1 MPSCERAGEPQK
13 IQSTASPATAIFHVA
28 NTRRF
33 CHSPAVR
40 TRLAIVA
47 TAAFLA
53 LGLAAQAPTPPQ
65 ASSPRQTGR
74 AAADSRAN
82 FPAQVRAPAG
92 APNVVLIL
100 LDDVGYGQTSTFG
113 GAIATP
119 NLDRLAK
126 SGLRYTQF
134 HTTAMCSPTRAA
146 LLTGRN
152 HHTVSTGAITELATG
167 VDGYTSILP
176 KSAATIAEILRLSGY
191 NTAAFG
197 KWHNTPDWETSS
209 AGPFDRWPTGL
220 GFEHFY
226 GFLGGDTNQWE
237 PALIDDTRAIERP
250 RDRQDYHLTVD
261 LADRAIA
268 WVRAQKSV
276 APSKPFFLY
285 LAPGAAHAPHHAP
298 KEWIDKYKGKFD
310 HGWDRER
317 ELTFARQKLLG
328 VIPPDAQLTPRP
340 KELPA
345 WGSLGQDE
353 RRLYARM
360 EEVFAGFL
368 SHADHEVG
376 RVLDQVSQVDPGGN
390 TLILYVVGDNGASPE
405 GSLIGSVN
413 EINLL
418 NRVPNNL
425 AVNLKMI
432 DQLGGPLTY
441 NHYPAGWAWAGSTPF
456 QWMKQVASHSGG
468 TRNPLVIA
476 WPKGI
481 GDAGGVR
488 PQFHH
493 VIDIAPTIL
502 EVAGISEPRLVN
514 GTPQIPMEGV
524 SMAYTFAPANA
535 SVPSRH
541 VTQYFEMLGNRGMYQ
556 DGWKAASIR
565 RVPWLSAPVTP
576 DLDTT
581 PWELYQVVEDFSEA
595 HDVSGRYPQKLR
607 ELQDLFLAEAAQHHV
622 LPIDDRV
629 LERIDLSARPNLN
642 PDRKVFAF
650 FPGTV
655 RVPEGTAPD
664 LKNRSYAITA
674 DVELPPGGADGVLVT
689 HGGRFGGYAFFVQAG
704 RLHFVYNYLN
714 QDRSTIDSTAAIPAG
729 KVTLGYEFA
738 YDGGG
743 LGRGGTGS
751 LFINGTKVGEG
762 RIEKTIPYRVAFDE
776 TFDVGEDTGTPA
788 SESYQVPFR
797 FGGKLS
803 RVRVVLK

>member
-1 MPSCERAGEPQK
+1 M
-13 IQSTASPATAIFHVA
+13 
-28 NTRRF
+28 N
-33 CHSPAVR
+33 
-40 TRLAIVA
+40 
-47 TAAFLA
+47 
-53 LGLAAQAPTPPQ
+53 
-65 ASSPRQTGR
+65 SSPRRTRISGPFRLIAATALVATGLVG
-74 AAADSRAN
+74 APFMHGSTSAS
-82 FPAQVRAPAG
+82 AQVPPTPTAISGTVFQDTRPNGVRDTAAPAEAGVQGVTVTAYGPFG
-92 APNVVLIL
+92 AVA
-100 LDDVGYGQTSTFG
+100 GTATST
-113 GAIATP
+113 ATGDYSITP
-119 NLDRLAK
+119 
-126 SGLRYTQF
+126 
-134 HTTAMCSPTRAA
+134 
-146 LLTGRN
+146 
-152 HHTVSTGAITELATG
+152 TGAGPWRLEFTTLPPDYVFGRQVASDKG
-167 VDGYTSILP
+167 TSVRFVT
-176 KSAATIAEILRLSGY
+176 SLSG
-191 NTAAFG
+191 
-197 KWHNTPDWETSS
+197 
-209 AGPFDRWPTGL
+209 
-220 GFEHFY
+220 
-226 GFLGGDTNQWE
+226 
-237 PALIDDTRAIERP
+237 
-250 RDRQDYHLTVD
+250 
-261 LADRAIA
+261 
-268 WVRAQKSV
+268 
-276 APSKPFFLY
+276 
-285 LAPGAAHAPHHAP
+285 
-298 KEWIDKYKGKFD
+298 
-310 HGWDRER
+310 
-317 ELTFARQKLLG
+317 
-328 VIPPDAQLTPRP
+328 
-340 KELPA
+340 
-345 WGSLGQDE
+345 
-353 RRLYARM
+353 
-360 EEVFAGFL
+360 
-368 SHADHEVG
+368 
-376 RVLDQVSQVDPGGN
+376 GN
-390 TLILYVVGDNGASPE
+390 D
-405 GSLIGSVN
+405 
-413 EINLL
+413 
-418 NRVPNNL
+418 L

-456 QWMKQVASHSGG
+456 QWMKQVASHFGG

-581 PWELYQVVEDFSEA
+581 PWELYHVVEDFSEA

-629 LERIDLSARPNLN
+629 LERTDLSARPNLN
-642 PDRKVFAF
+642 PDRKVFTF